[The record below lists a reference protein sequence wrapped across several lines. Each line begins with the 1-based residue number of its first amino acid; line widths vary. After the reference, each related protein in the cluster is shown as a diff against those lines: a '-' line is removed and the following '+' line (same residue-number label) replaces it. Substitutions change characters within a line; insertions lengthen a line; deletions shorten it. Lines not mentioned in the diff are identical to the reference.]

1 MCSFVFLLKNEW
13 LKDLSKDERRIIG
26 ADIMT
31 VQFRWPFGMPLV
43 DNLGSGIWEIRS
55 RLANRI
61 AHTLF
66 FLHQVE
72 IIFLHGFIKK
82 TKKTPNEDRAL
93 ALRRKNAYL
102 KTLKTRNKHRGSSFE
117 DFLKQEGLLENV
129 QAAAF
134 KRALALKVNDMMKE
148 KRMNKSAL
156 AARMRMSRAAVHRL
170 LDPKNTSVTLATLNR
185 AARSLGSK
193 VKIEFVPA

>member
-1 MCSFVFLLKNEW
+1 MREW
-13 LKDLSKDERRIIG
+13 LKDLPKDERKMIG
-26 ADIMT
+26 EDIMT
-31 VQFRWPFGMPLV
+31 VQFRWPLGMPLV
-43 DNLGSGIWEIRS
+43 DHLGSGIWEIRS

-61 AHTLF
+61 ARTLF
-66 FLHQVE
+66 LY
-72 IIFLHGFIKK
+72 IKGKSFFCTASSRKLRKLQTK
-82 TKKTPNEDRAL
+82 TELWLCDAKMPIS
-93 ALRRKNAYL
+93 
-102 KTLKTRNKHRGSSFE
+102 KTLKTRNKHRGSSFD

-148 KRMNKSAL
+148 KRMNKSAM
-156 AARMRMSRAAVHRL
+156 AARMRTSRAAVHRL

-185 AARSLGSK
+185 AARSLGCK